1 MQKNSFNLG
10 GEQSGHI
17 ILGKFATTGDGLLV
31 ALEILFSMRKGKKA
45 SQLFN
50 SFIPTP
56 QLLENILVKD
66 KEVINS
72 KKCRTAIKKAN
83 KIISGHGRMLVRKSG
98 TEPKIRV
105 MAECEDKNLLKK
117 CINIVIRSIK

>member
-1 MQKNSFNLG
+1 M
-10 GEQSGHI
+10 
-17 ILGKFATTGDGLLV
+17 
-31 ALEILFSMRKGKKA
+31 
-45 SQLFN
+45 
-50 SFIPTP
+50 
-56 QLLENILVKD
+56 KD

-72 KKCRTAIKKAN
+72 KKCRIAIKKAN